1 MIDLKLIKIKNKSI
15 WDKTIKK
22 EKINSPGHS
31 IDYAILEHLHTSKD
45 TFLLT
50 FYENKKKKICP
61 FHMESNNNYKR
72 LFSLR
77 GYSGFNYDLDRNT
90 LDKLKTALRKKNI
103 NSIYFTNNPFM
114 NTKVKEIKGFSK
126 YKNNTYLMDLKKDL
140 KTIEKESH
148 SLIKRNLKKSNNID
162 FKIMINDKAI
172 NNDIK
177 KLYNENLN
185 RLGLSKEDLFTEKSI
200 NYLLEK
206 FDKVLIISSLVKDKP
221 VCVSFFNYHGENAN
235 YLTTFS
241 KKDYNILTTR
251 NIFEAITILKKKR
264 INLLNFGGG
273 VKNNPGIELFK
284 SRLATYKKE
293 IYEYKF

>member
-1 MIDLKLIKIKNKSI
+1 MINLKFIEIRNKSV
-15 WDKTIKK
+15 WNKTIRK

-31 IDYAILEHLHTSKD
+31 IDYAILEHLHTSKN

-50 FYENKKKKICP
+50 FYANNKKKICP
-61 FHMESNNNYKR
+61 FHMETYNNFKR

-77 GYSGFNYDLDRNT
+77 GYSGFNYDLDYET
-90 LDKLKTALRKKNI
+90 LIKLKAALRKKNI
-103 NSIYFTNNPFM
+103 YSIYFTNNPFIK
-114 NTKVKEIKGFSK
+114 TKVKAIKGFSK

-148 SLIKRNLKKSNNID
+148 SLIRRNLKKSNNFD
-162 FKIMINDKAI
+162 FEILINDRTI
-172 NNDIK
+172 NNNIK
-177 KLYNENLN
+177 KLYNENLR
-185 RLGLSKEDLFTEKSI
+185 RLDLSKQDLFTSKSI

-206 FDKVLIISSLVKDKP
+206 FDKILIISLLVKKQP
-221 VCVSFFNYHGENAN
+221 VCVSFFNYHGKYAN
-235 YLTTFS
+235 YLSTFS

-251 NIFEAITILKKKR
+251 NIFEAISILKKKK
-264 INLLNFGGG
+264 ISLLNFGGG